1 MAIIMVV
8 DHWRSYL
15 QLAEFHIVTDQ
26 QSLVQLSEQRLH
38 TPWQQKLFTKLLGL
52 QKTICYR
59 RGPDNR
65 VADALSRFPELGS
78 SCAAVSVAL
87 PAWTQAVAASYT
99 TDPAAQDMITKWA
112 IDPNVVPHYTFK
124 EGLLRY
130 KGRLWV
136 GSDPQLHHQLLTA
149 LHASP
154 VGGHSGIPVT
164 LRRAKQLFAWR
175 GMNSSV
181 RAFVS
186 SCQVC
191 QQAKPDR
198 SRLPGLLQPLAVP
211 DRAWKVLSMDFIEG
225 LPLSG
230 RFNTIFVVGDLLSKY
245 AHFIGLKHPFTA
257 ASVASLFM
265 QQVYRLHGMPSAI
278 VSDRDRIFT
287 SKLWSELFNLAH
299 VDLRMSTAYHPQS
312 DGQTERVNQCLETFL
327 CCYIHACPTK

>member
-1 MAIIMVV
+1 
-8 DHWRSYL
+8 
-15 QLAEFHIVTDQ
+15 
-26 QSLVQLSEQRLH
+26 
-38 TPWQQKLFTKLLGL
+38 
-52 QKTICYR
+52 
-59 RGPDNR
+59 
-65 VADALSRFPELGS
+65 
-78 SCAAVSVAL
+78 
-87 PAWTQAVAASYT
+87 
-99 TDPAAQDMITKWA
+99 
-112 IDPNVVPHYTFK
+112 
-124 EGLLRY
+124 
-130 KGRLWV
+130 
-136 GSDPQLHHQLLTA
+136 LHHQLLTA

-230 RFNTIFVVGDLLSKY
+230 RFNTIFVVVDLFSKY